1 MLIVEI
7 FLGILLLAA
16 FILFSVN
23 FRNEI
28 QSDALSGLYHDE
40 QIVDTLHTS
49 SVYDKQNTY
58 LTSRRLY
65 QIQKKWFLSRTLFT
79 YLDLKEISGIHYVE
93 LQNVIALVIG
103 IAVSFIVLP
112 LGYLI
117 ILFSLVNF
125 IVRLTFYSN
134 NRKIRIHSSMADKDS
149 FRAFLQRVQ
158 IHCFREKTG
167 VESRPPVILQGA
179 SASGKDF
186 RIGMNTIG
194 VIAIY
199 LALGLFQKLIQGSI
213 KFDDSHFFPIYLA
226 LPLVS
231 GHWYGTTVG
240 LKSGFFGG
248 LALLTLIFPIPFY
261 AIGKTLFLAE
271 YAAVLAYLSLGG
283 MTAGLI
289 RKKWAG
295 IIILSGWLIIVAVFH
310 SGELNNIHLY
320 LKLLIAALLF
330 LIADM
335 IYKKNQ
341 KE

>member
-7 FLGILLLAA
+7 FLGVLLLAA

-23 FRNEI
+23 FRHEI

-58 LTSRRLY
+58 LTNRRLY

-79 YLDLKEISGIHYVE
+79 YFDLKEISGIHYVE
-93 LQNVIALVIG
+93 LQNVIALAIG
-103 IAVSFIVLP
+103 IALSFIVLP

-117 ILFSLVNF
+117 ILFSLVHY

-158 IHCFREKTG
+158 IHSFREKTG
-167 VESRPPVILQGA
+167 IESKPPVIPQ
-179 SASGKDF
+179 SASTAGKDL
-186 RIGMNTIG
+186 RLGMNTIA

-199 LALGLFQKLIQGSI
+199 FALGLLQKMAQGSV

-226 LPLVS
+226 IPLVS
-231 GHWYGTTVG
+231 GHWFGPAVG
-240 LKSGFFGG
+240 FKSGFFGG

-261 AIGKTLFLAE
+261 AIGKTLFLTE
-271 YAAVLAYLSLGG
+271 YAAVLVYLSLS
-283 MTAGLI
+283 GLI
-289 RKKWAG
+289 TGLLKKKWVG
-295 IIILSGWLIIVAVFH
+295 LSVLAGWLLIVALFH
-310 SGELNNIHLY
+310 SGELYNIHLY
-320 LKLLIAALLF
+320 LKLLLAALLF

-335 IYKKNQ
+335 IYKK
-341 KE
+341 KTE